1 MNFLKNLAFSLT
13 IAANC
18 LLGFLLI
25 FYDRFVVPSWLQ
37 VIGRMHP
44 LFLHFPIVLLV
55 LYVCWVLGAPK
66 YKLSP
71 PELTQEISK
80 GLLLAAAF
88 TSVTT
93 ALMGIFLSKEA
104 GYNQESLQL
113 HKWSGVSISWLTL
126 LWYCFYSRLNK
137 IKLVP
142 ITALASLV
150 VIVFVGHEGASI
162 THGDNFLLAPITPE
176 QKQKKPSFAEAV
188 VFTDMV
194 KPILDAKCMS
204 CHNSK
209 KAKGELIMETKQ
221 SLLKGGRDGQLWDTT
236 KADFG
241 LLFQRIHLPLTQ
253 KKHMPPDGKEQ
264 LTDQEMVILYS
275 WVKRGADFKLKV
287 KDLSQTDT
295 LKSIAENIFKTGDAD
310 EIYDFEA
317 ADEKTVGR
325 LNTNYRAVY
334 RLARESP
341 ALAVEFYGA
350 FFFKTDQLKDLL
362 PIKTQIV
369 SLSLNKMPVTDADLQ
384 TVAQFINLRNLNL
397 SFTNISGAGLSYLS
411 TLTHLKNLSLS
422 NTSVK
427 GSDIDRLASLKELRH
442 LYVWNTSV
450 AETDAKSVKQNQPD
464 LHIDFGMRTD
474 TLLTK
479 LNPPILKNEET
490 IIDTPVSLKLKH
502 YVPGITIRY
511 TLDGSD
517 PDSLHSPVYENN
529 VKLSKQVLVKAK
541 AFKSGWLASDL
552 LAYQFYHATFKPDT
566 IILLQPADSLYKGKG
581 SKTLY
586 NGEKGDFNLRSG
598 KWLGFRKN
606 PMECLLV
613 FSKPVNASSVTIGS
627 IVDRNG
633 SVLPPKTIELWGGGD
648 SKNLKLLTRMTPQ
661 QPTTSQP
668 GSLVPFECKFK
679 TTDVKYIRLI
689 VHPFPT
695 LPKEVQTKTNK
706 KGWFFVDELFVN

>member
-1 MNFLKNLAFSLT
+1 MNFLKSSLLSLT

-55 LYVCWVLGAPK
+55 IYVCWVLIAPK
-66 YKLSP
+66 YKLYP
-71 PELTQEISK
+71 PGLSQEIGK

-88 TSVTT
+88 TSVAT
-93 ALMGIFLSKEA
+93 ALMGIFLSKEH
-104 GYNQESLQL
+104 GYNQESLQW
-113 HKWSGVSISWLTL
+113 HKWSGVAISWLTL
-126 LWYCFYSRLNK
+126 LWYCFYAQLNK
-137 IKLVP
+137 IKLLP
-142 ITALASLV
+142 ITAVTSL
-150 VIVFVGHEGASI
+150 IIIIFVGHQGASI
-162 THGDNFLLAPITPE
+162 THGENFLLAPITPE
-176 QKQKKPSFAEAV
+176 QKQKKPSLDEAV

-209 KAKGELIMETKQ
+209 KAKGELIMETQQ
-221 SLLKGGRDGQLWDTT
+221 SLLKGGRDGQLWDTA
-236 KADFG
+236 KADLG
-241 LLFQRIHLPLTQ
+241 LLFQRIHLPLEE
-253 KKHMPPDGKEQ
+253 KKHMPPNSKEQ
-264 LTDQEMVILYS
+264 LTELEMVILYN

-287 KDLSQTDT
+287 SDLSQTDT
-295 LKSIAENIFKTGDAD
+295 LKSIAENIFKSSDAD
-310 EIYDFEA
+310 DTYDFEA
-317 ADEKTVGR
+317 VNEKTIDG

-341 ALAVEFYGA
+341 ALAVDFYGA
-350 FFFKTDQLKDLL
+350 AFFKADQLKDLL
-362 PIKTQIV
+362 KIKTQIV
-369 SLSLNKMPVTDADLQ
+369 SLNLNKMAVTDADLQ
-384 TVAQFINLRNLNL
+384 TVGQFINLHNLNL
-397 SFTNISGAGLSYLS
+397 SFTKISGAGLSYLS
-411 TLTHLKNLSLS
+411 TLTHLKKLSLS

-427 GSDIDRLASLKELRH
+427 GSDIGKLASLKELRY

-450 AETDAKSVKQNQPD
+450 LETDAKSIKQNQPD
-464 LHIDFGMRTD
+464 LDIDFGMRTD
-474 TLLTK
+474 TLLAK
-479 LNPPILKNEET
+479 LNPPILQNEES
-490 IIDTPVSLKLKH
+490 IIDTPVALKLKH

-511 TLDGSD
+511 TADGSD
-517 PDSLHSPVYENN
+517 PDSIHSPVYENN
-529 VKLSKQVLVKAK
+529 VELSKQVLIKAK
-541 AFKSGWLASDL
+541 AFKSGWLASDVL
-552 LAYQFYHATFKPDT
+552 EYQFYHATFKPDT

-598 KWLGFRKN
+598 KWLGFRNN

-613 FSKPVNASSVTIGS
+613 FSNPVNASNVTISS

-633 SVLPPKTIELWGGGD
+633 SVLPPKTIELWGGKD
-648 SKNLKLLTRMTPQ
+648 PKNLQLLARSTPE
-661 QPTTSQP
+661 QPTTSLP
-668 GSLVPFECKFK
+668 GYLLPFECKFK
-679 TTDVKYIRLI
+679 TTNVKFLRLI

-695 LPKEVQTKTNK
+695 LPKQIQTKTNK